1 MNTASPRRQ
10 TSERRSREEQPCCLS
25 WLWTEAR
32 AIFKPKVRKWQP
44 QLCLK
49 PKASK
54 AVTMFESKKEKT
66 WGLLFVFIS
75 HVLNCY
81 CVTMPCAPP
90 LYNSVSPLCT
100 HRRLRSSLSRPPLPP
115 LQVIPEQEL
124 SSCHS
129 AAPHGL
135 PVSRTAAS
143 LPQCSSSGLSRSLLP
158 HPPTRVVFSSFLT
171 LYFTTF
177 CLL

>member
-1 MNTASPRRQ
+1 
-10 TSERRSREEQPCCLS
+10 
-25 WLWTEAR
+25 
-32 AIFKPKVRKWQP
+32 
-44 QLCLK
+44 
-49 PKASK
+49 
-54 AVTMFESKKEKT
+54 MFESKKEKT

-75 HVLNCY
+75 HLLNCY

-90 LYNSVSPLCT
+90 WYNSVSPLCT
-100 HRRLRSSLSRPPLPP
+100 HGRLRSSLSRPPLPP

-135 PVSRTAAS
+135 PVSHTAAS
-143 LPQCSSSGLSRSLLP
+143 LPQCSSSRLSRSLLP

-171 LYFTTF
+171 FYFTTF